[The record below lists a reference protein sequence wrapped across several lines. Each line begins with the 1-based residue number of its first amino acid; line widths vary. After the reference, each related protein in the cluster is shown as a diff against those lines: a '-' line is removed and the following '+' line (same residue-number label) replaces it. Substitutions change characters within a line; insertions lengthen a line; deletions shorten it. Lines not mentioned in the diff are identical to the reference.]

1 MYIYIYKCD
10 ILTTIYTVWLS
21 YIIFCRLL
29 HIRSGKT
36 RNLFSSLLCSL
47 WWVQIFGYVLA
58 CRSYSFV
65 CTLHH
70 LIIIIVQTYLISQIY
85 VVEYVSKIK
94 HILSVI
100 HYTICR
106 AVCFQ
111 FTHFSCDDWENIY
124 TLSYYHHQIGS
135 MNFYLLFRVRSWN
148 NGVPCVCISIFFNM
162 STLMDI
168 LSKCFFSLSSQ
179 LIRFNTGHAR

>member
-1 MYIYIYKCD
+1 MFIYKCD
-10 ILTTIYTVWLS
+10 ILPTIYTVWLPN
-21 YIIFCRLL
+21 IIFCRLL
-29 HIRSGKT
+29 HVRSGKT

-58 CRSYSFV
+58 CRSCSFV
-65 CTLHH
+65 CTVHH
-70 LIIIIVQTYLISQIY
+70 LIIIIVQISQIY

-100 HYTICR
+100 HYTIYR
-106 AVCFQ
+106 AVRFQ
-111 FTHFSCDDWENIY
+111 CTHFSCDDWENIY
-124 TLSYYHHQIGS
+124 NLSYYHHQIGS
-135 MNFYLLFRVRSWN
+135 MNYYPLFRVRSWN
-148 NGVPCVCISIFFNM
+148 NGVPCVCISIFLNM

-168 LSKCFFSLSSQ
+168 LSKRFFSLSSQ